1 MKKGR
6 LRRIVFLS
14 LVLVA
19 VMAISAVTFVR
30 RAYVV
35 PVLMYH
41 SIGNEAKMTKLF
53 VSPESFEREM
63 KFLCKN
69 RYNVVGLEKIVSYIE
84 NKEKIPPKTVAI
96 TFDDGYYN
104 NYKYAY
110 PILKR
115 YKLPATL
122 FIIVDKIGRPGWLDW
137 RELRE
142 MSDSGI
148 FTIGSH
154 TMAHYW
160 LPSLGT
166 KKLEYE
172 LVSSKKILEERLGKK
187 VDLFCYPLG
196 AFDQR
201 ARDAVI
207 RAGYRSAVATNPG
220 KSYPSNDRYAIKRV
234 RISNTSDN
242 LFVFWIESSGFYTWV
257 KEHRDS

>member
-1 MKKGR
+1 MGKLNR
-6 LRRIVFLS
+6 TAFLS
-14 LVLVA
+14 LLLVI

-41 SIGNEAKMTKLF
+41 SIGNEAKIVKLF
-53 VSPESFEREM
+53 VSPESFEKQM
-63 KFLCKN
+63 KFLYKN
-69 RYNVVGLEKIVSYIE
+69 HYNVVGLEKIIFYIE
-84 NKEKIPPKTVAI
+84 KKEKVPPKTVAI

-104 NYKYAY
+104 NYQYAY
-110 PILKR
+110 PILKM

-122 FIIVDKIGRPGWLDW
+122 FVIVDKIGQPGWLNW

-154 TMAHYW
+154 TRAHYW
-160 LPSLGT
+160 LPALGT
-166 KKLEYE
+166 KKLEHE
-172 LVSSKKILEERLGKK
+172 LVSSKKILEERLGKR

-201 ARDAVI
+201 VRDAVI

-220 KSYPSNDRYAIKRV
+220 RSYPSNDRYVIKRV

-242 LFVFWIESSGFYTWV
+242 LFVFWIESSGLYTWV